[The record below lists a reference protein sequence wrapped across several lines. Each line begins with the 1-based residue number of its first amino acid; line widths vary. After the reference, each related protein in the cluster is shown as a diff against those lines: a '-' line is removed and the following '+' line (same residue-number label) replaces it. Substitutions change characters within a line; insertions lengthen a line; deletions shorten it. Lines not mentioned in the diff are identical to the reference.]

1 MLFLFKSFNKN
12 NTNWTLWN
20 YDKQGNNDSWG
31 VMNFKGIN
39 VNRHSDDF
47 GKKEKP
53 QLNQDV
59 YNAIKNNS

>member
-20 YDKQGNNDSWG
+20 YYKQGNNDSWG